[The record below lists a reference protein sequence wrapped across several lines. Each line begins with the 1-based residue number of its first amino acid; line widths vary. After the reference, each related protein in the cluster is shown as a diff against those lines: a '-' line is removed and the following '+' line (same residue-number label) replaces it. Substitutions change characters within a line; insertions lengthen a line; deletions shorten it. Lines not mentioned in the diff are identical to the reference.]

1 VLLPRDGDG
10 DDRPPGPLVQCRHGL
25 FAGGE
30 ALGEPG
36 GRVLLCS
43 APDRGGEEAVGA
55 RSWVLVCFVCGKG
68 GSRSEEETLSRL
80 PMSRCSRFPPSS
92 SKTLTSGHNFLR
104 FQVEHHGLGALGAH
118 VEADGE
124 AGHCA
129 EGGAREK
136 LRESTLFFSA
146 FFFDVKRRRKKR
158 ARALKKKPFLSLS
171 LSLSLLAREPAIDFI
186 LKVAPNFPFFPS
198 FILRLTAPL
207 CRCAA
212 CLSCARAFASEQLAH
227 ESKE

>member
-1 VLLPRDGDG
+1 MSSRPLCRRRSPRRARWKGPALLG
-10 DDRPPGPLVQCRHGL
+10 PGQRWGGGRRSAKLGFGL
-25 FAGGE
+25 FRLWE
-30 ALGEPG
+30 
-36 GRVLLCS
+36 
-43 APDRGGEEAVGA
+43 RGVEVTEEV
-55 RSWVLVCFVCGKG
+55 
-68 GSRSEEETLSRL
+68 ETLSRL

-129 EGGAREK
+129 EGGAREN

-146 FFFDVKRRRKKR
+146 FFFDVKLRRKKR
-158 ARALKKKPFLSLS
+158 ARALKKKPF

-198 FILRLTAPL
+198 FVLRLTAPL

>member
-1 VLLPRDGDG
+1 MSSRPLCRRRSPRRARWKGPALLG
-10 DDRPPGPLVQCRHGL
+10 PGQRWGGGRRSAKLGFGL
-25 FAGGE
+25 FRLWE
-30 ALGEPG
+30 
-36 GRVLLCS
+36 
-43 APDRGGEEAVGA
+43 RGVEVTEEV
-55 RSWVLVCFVCGKG
+55 
-68 GSRSEEETLSRL
+68 ETLSRL

-171 LSLSLLAREPAIDFI
+171 LSWPASRRLTLSSKSLRI
-186 LKVAPNFPFFPS
+186 FPS
-198 FILRLTAPL
+198 SPPL
-207 CRCAA
+207 F
-212 CLSCARAFASEQLAH
+212 SG
-227 ESKE
+227 